1 MMLRTAA
8 LPLLVVLMTA
18 LNVSAAPAQAPA
30 DGPCYQVRPL
40 PALPSGTRVFV
51 QMGLTIHVDRP
62 DSVTPPG
69 DTVKSTAPAPNTGAV
84 MRYTDPKGHTTTVRP
99 AAFICAY
106 PPDTALPSNLNGV
119 TPDLIM
125 P

>member
-1 MMLRTAA
+1 MLRTAA
-8 LPLLVVLMTA
+8 LPLLIVLMTA
-18 LNVSAAPAQAPA
+18 LDVSAAPARAPA

-51 QMGLTIHVDRP
+51 RTELTIHVDRP
-62 DSVTPPG
+62 DSVIAPG
-69 DTVKSTAPAPNTGAV
+69 DTVKSTSPAADTGVV
-84 MRYTDPKGHTTTVRP
+84 MRYTDSKGHTTTVRP
-99 AAFICAY
+99 AALICAY

-119 TPDLIM
+119 TPDPIM